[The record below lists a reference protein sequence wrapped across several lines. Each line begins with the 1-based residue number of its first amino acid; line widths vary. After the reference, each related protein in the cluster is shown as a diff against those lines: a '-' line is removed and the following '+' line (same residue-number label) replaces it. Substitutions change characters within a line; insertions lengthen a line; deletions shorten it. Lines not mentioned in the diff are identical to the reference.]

1 MTTHTHKVIE
11 NTYTSLLKHKEI
23 EEQIS
28 IIGKWIHDVEGE
40 NQEDALGFISK
51 YLYHLND
58 NTKKSMYEHI
68 LNITQTQLIDIN
80 KKNDLMLLINE
91 LVKLL

>member
-1 MTTHTHKVIE
+1 MTTHTHKVI
-11 NTYTSLLKHKEI
+11 NTYTSLLKRKEI
-23 EEQIS
+23 EEHIS
-28 IIGKWIHDVEGE
+28 TIGKWIHDVEGE

-51 YLYHLND
+51 YLNHLND

>member
-1 MTTHTHKVIE
+1 MDGQ
-11 NTYTSLLKHKEI
+11 N
-23 EEQIS
+23 
-28 IIGKWIHDVEGE
+28 HD
-40 NQEDALGFISK
+40 DALGFIFK
-51 YLYHLND
+51 YLHHLND

-68 LNITQTQLIDIN
+68 LNITDRQLLDIN